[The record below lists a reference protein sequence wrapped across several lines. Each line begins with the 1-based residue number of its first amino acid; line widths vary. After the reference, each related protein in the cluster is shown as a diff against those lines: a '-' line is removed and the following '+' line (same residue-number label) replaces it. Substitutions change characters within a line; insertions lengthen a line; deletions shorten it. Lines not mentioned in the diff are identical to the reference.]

1 MTATLGTNR
10 VNPPTHMATW
20 EELAPI
26 PAGTLGIAVLGEG
39 PDAAM
44 LPDLESAALSE
55 MGVNFEIVKVET
67 DVDSLKN
74 GLERLMALGF
84 RGVNVGNPFKPS
96 AARLAAHFYVV
107 RHSLGTA
114 NALMLDGAVYAMNT
128 EVTAFTKTLEGIPT
142 GTALVMGA
150 GQTGRAVSMA
160 LLEAGWK
167 VKIWS
172 RSATKA
178 RPTMTLLQR
187 YGKIE
192 LLPGPDPVGCGLVVN
207 ATPLGLRPG
216 ELPPLNW
223 NSVQR
228 HTVVYDLVVRR
239 INTEL
244 IRAATNRGLKT
255 VDGRELLIE
264 QAAQALEWWTGK
276 PVPRGPM
283 RVAAWQR

>member
-1 MTATLGTNR
+1 
-10 VNPPTHMATW
+10 MATW
-20 EELAPI
+20 NELDAVP
-26 PAGTLGIAVLGEG
+26 PDHLGIAVVGEG
-39 PDAAM
+39 TDAAM
-44 LPDLESAALSE
+44 LPDLESAALAE
-55 MGVNFEIVKVET
+55 MEIDAHIRHVQT
-67 DVDSLKN
+67 DAEGLKE
-74 GLERLMALGF
+74 GLVRLQELGY
-84 RGVNVGNPFKPS
+84 RGVNVGNPFKPA
-96 AARLAAHFYVV
+96 AARLAEHFYVV

-114 NALMLDGAVYAMNT
+114 NALMLDGGVFAMNT
-128 EVTAFTKTLEGIPT
+128 EVTAFTKTLEAVTP

-167 VKIWS
+167 LKMWS

-192 LLPGPDPVGCGLVVN
+192 LLPGPDPIGCSLVVN
-207 ATPLGLRPG
+207 ATPLGLRAG

-223 NSVQR
+223 NHINR
-228 HTVVYDLVVRR
+228 NTVVYDLVVRR
-239 INTEL
+239 VNTEL

-255 VDGRELLIE
+255 IDGRELLIE
-264 QAAQALEWWTGK
+264 QAAQSLEWWTGK

-283 RVAAWQR
+283 RIAAWQRAT